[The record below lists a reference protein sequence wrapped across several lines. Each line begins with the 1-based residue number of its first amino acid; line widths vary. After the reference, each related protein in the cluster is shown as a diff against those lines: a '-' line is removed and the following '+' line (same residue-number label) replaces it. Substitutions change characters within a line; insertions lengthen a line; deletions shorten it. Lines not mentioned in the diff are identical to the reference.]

1 MVAEVKQL
9 SVKEFRELEFDEKDN
24 AYYELINGSIMKKSA
39 PTPQHQNISMNL
51 SLQLGLFIK
60 SKKSGELFAAPID
73 VFLDDHNAV
82 QPDLVFVANDN
93 QRIVTTD
100 GIVGIP
106 DLIVEIISPSS
117 VMRDRVDKKNLYE
130 KLNVKEYWIIDPA
143 YQDIEIYTIIN
154 GRYELLS
161 GVTML
166 EGSLKSNILDG
177 VSIDLKELFG

>member
-1 MVAEVKQL
+1 MVTEIKQL
-9 SVKEFRELEFDEKDN
+9 SVKEFRQLEFDENDS
-24 AYYELINGSIMKKSA
+24 AYYELINGVIMKKSA
-39 PTPQHQNISMNL
+39 PAPQHQRISMRL
-51 SLQLGLFIK
+51 SRIISTYILEA
-60 SKKSGELFAAPID
+60 KKGELLAAPVD
-73 VFLDDHNAV
+73 LFLDDYNAV

-93 QRIVTTD
+93 QHIVTSD

-130 KLNVKEYWIIDPA
+130 RLNVKEYWIIDPA
-143 YQDIEIYTIIN
+143 YQDIEIYSILN

-166 EGSLKSNILDG
+166 EGALKSNILDG
-177 VSIDLKELFG
+177 ISIDLKELFG

>member
-1 MVAEVKQL
+1 MLAEVKQL
-9 SVKEFRELEFDEKDN
+9 SVKEFRELEFDENDN
-24 AYYELINGSIMKKSA
+24 AYYELINGIIIKKST
-39 PTPQHQNISMNL
+39 PTPQHQKKSMSL
-51 SLQLGLFIK
+51 SLQLGSFIK
-60 SKKSGELFAAPID
+60 LKKSGELFAAPVD
-73 VFLDDHNAV
+73 LFLDDHNAV
-82 QPDLVFVANDN
+82 QPDLVFVANGN

-100 GIVGIP
+100 GIMGIP

-130 KLNVKEYWIIDPA
+130 KLNE
-143 YQDIEIYTIIN
+143 DIEIYTILN

-177 VSIDLKELFG
+177 ISIDLKELFE

>member
-9 SVKEFRELEFDEKDN
+9 SVKEFRQLEFDESDS
-24 AYYELINGSIMKKSA
+24 AFYELINGSIMKKSA
-39 PTPQHQNISMNL
+39 PTPQHQSISMNL
-51 SLQLGLFIK
+51 SLQLGSFIK
-60 SKKSGELFAAPID
+60 SKKSGKLFASPID
-73 VFLDDHNAV
+73 LFLDDHNAV
-82 QPDLVFVANDN
+82 QPDLVFVANEN
-93 QRIVTTD
+93 QRIVTND

-143 YQDIEIYTIIN
+143 YQDIEIYTILN

-161 GVTML
+161 GVTL
-166 EGSLKSNILDG
+166 FEGSLKSNVLEGIS
-177 VSIDLKELFG
+177 VDLKVLFE